1 MQDWTGISPLF
12 HLLYYSPDN
21 LRIHDDKEY
30 RISIKCQN
38 TLR

>member
-21 LRIHDDKEY
+21 HLRFHDDKEY
-30 RISIKCQN
+30 RISIKC
-38 TLR
+38 